1 MMIGVSNHLLSMVLR
16 LHYHSQKVIGSLG
29 PVKSFTTKATPRD
42 TPLEPGPGRHL
53 QRGGR
58 DSTRSTRRDDGPG
71 RGVRST
77 GDGGGVLPTLDNPP
91 GGEVRMSIN
100 GDRIHG
106 L

>member
-53 QRGGR
+53 QWGGR
-58 DSTRSTRRDDGPG
+58 DSTRRPG